1 MSITYEVSTYNYSLD
16 DTDADFCSHFKTS
29 LTVFDNMKKV
39 SIILPLKQIN
49 FLRILKILISLYGK

>member
-39 SIILPLKQIN
+39 SIISPLK
-49 FLRILKILISLYGK
+49 